1 MYSAQSKTYDRAY
14 VLAPVNSGLVTG
26 QNYYT
31 AITRARYGVK
41 LWTEDRERLVD
52 KLERHSGEKTSA
64 LEGLGRLDRDSHKAR
79 EERHAERWDR
89 LRDVQRA
96 DREERK
102 DRMRAEREARERPES
117 DGLAHLLA
125 GRAQSAAEA
134 VDRWLTNILTR
145 SVEEGQHAP
154 TAPSRVDPAPAQ
166 EHDHGAG
173 HDH

>member
-1 MYSAQSKTYDRAY
+1 M
-14 VLAPVNSGLVTG
+14 NSGLVTG

-64 LEGLGRLDRDSHKAR
+64 LEGLGRLDRDSHRAR
-79 EERHAERWDR
+79 EERHGERWDR
-89 LRDVQRA
+89 LRDQQRSE
-96 DREERK
+96 RQERK
-102 DRMRAEREARERPES
+102 ERMRAEQEARNRPEQG
-117 DGLAHLLA
+117 GLAHLLA
-125 GRAQSAAEA
+125 GRAQSAVEA

-145 SVEEGQHAP
+145 SVEEGQHTQTTP
-154 TAPSRVDPAPAQ
+154 PRVDPAPAQ
-166 EHDHGAG
+166 QHDHAAG